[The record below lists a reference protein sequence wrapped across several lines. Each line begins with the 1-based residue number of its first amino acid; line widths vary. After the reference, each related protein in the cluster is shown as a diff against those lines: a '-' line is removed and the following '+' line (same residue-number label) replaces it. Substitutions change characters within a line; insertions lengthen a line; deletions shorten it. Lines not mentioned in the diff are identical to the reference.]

1 MVNEEGKNIMT
12 YPNLPTGD
20 IEASEI
26 AGSQSV
32 ELSRFRTALDELKEC
47 ATPAC
52 RPPAEM
58 ALKMEAAGVTKAN
71 GSMLTIALLG
81 LLAGFF
87 IGLGAMFC
95 TLVTTDVSIGFGL
108 SKLLGGVAFCLGL
121 ILVVVAGAELFT
133 GNALMVGSRASGKIK
148 LTQLLQ
154 NWGIVYFTNLIG
166 SLLLVLVVFYSQ
178 FWALDGYMVGANAL
192 AIANAKV
199 SLAFWPAFARGILCN
214 ALVCL
219 AVWLCFG
226 ARTTVDKIF
235 AIIFPITAFVAC
247 GFEHSIANMYFIP
260 MGIAMAGQ
268 TEVLGAAGVT
278 ASQVASL
285 NIIGFV
291 GNLIP
296 VTLGN
301 IVGGTFVGSIY
312 WFAYLRKERAAEA
325 AAARPWMTKAL
336 SKLRL
341 RPQQISYFDAETAAL
356 VSVLA
361 RARDDTTFLAELA
374 DNPSR
379 ALKGYKL
386 AAEAKAALASGDI
399 RWLESRVGIL
409 DEPLRVWLTSRLAQ
423 EKW

>member
-1 MVNEEGKNIMT
+1 MARSKSSGQE
-12 YPNLPTGD
+12 
-20 IEASEI
+20 IEVLETMKSPAIE
-26 AGSQSV
+26 V
-32 ELSRFRTALDELKEC
+32 SRFQAALEELKGC
-47 ATPAC
+47 ATTDC

-58 ALKMEAAGVTKAN
+58 VLKMEATGVAKAN
-71 GSMLTIALLG
+71 GNILTIALLG
-81 LLAGFF
+81 ILAGFF

-95 TLVTTDVSIGFGL
+95 TLVTTDINVGFGV
-108 SKLLGGVAFCLGL
+108 SKLLGGLVFCLGL

-133 GNALMVGSRASGKIK
+133 GNALMVGSRLSGRIK
-148 LTQLLQ
+148 LAQLLQ

-166 SLLLVLVVFYSQ
+166 ALLLVLVVFYSQ
-178 FWALDGYMVGANAL
+178 FWALNAHTVGANAL

-199 SLAFWPAFARGILCN
+199 NLAFWPAFAGGILCN

-235 AIIFPITAFVAC
+235 AILFPITAFVAC

-268 TEVLGAAGVT
+268 AEVLDAAGVT
-278 ASQVASL
+278 TSQLANL
-285 NIIGFV
+285 NAVGFI

-301 IVGGTFVGSIY
+301 IVGGTFVGTVY
-312 WFAYLRKERAAEA
+312 WFAYLRKQRANEA
-325 AAARPWMTKAL
+325 VAARPLMTKVF
-336 SKLRL
+336 SKLGL
-341 RPQQISYFDAETAAL
+341 QPQQTGYLDAETNAL

-361 RARDDTTFLAELA
+361 RARDNNAFLAKLA
-374 DNPSR
+374 DNPHQ
-379 ALKGYKL
+379 ALKGYNL
-386 AAEAKAALASGDI
+386 TSEAKAALESGDI
-399 RWLESRVGIL
+399 RWLESRVGTL
-409 DEPLRVWLTSRLAQ
+409 DEPLRTWLTSRLAQ